1 MSEIYDNWE
10 RLLAAVLRR
19 EQFRRLCNQHSR
31 NSSISSSSSGFS
43 FSSPLHDIEFLN
55 FSVPGA
61 ATSHNSSPQQ
71 QTHRQA
77 AFISESV
84 SPETAPINAG
94 PLALFHRLLH
104 VSQTL
109 IYKVVL
115 KVDVHDDREFGKALK
130 TLIFMVLKVD
140 VHDDRE
146 FRKAL
151 KVVSSFSGLQSA
163 NWDSPPEKLTL
174 VGNFDPISMVK
185 KLRKSLRTEIVS
197 VGPGCSLLIG
207 TGRGKS
213 LH

>member
-130 TLIFMVLKVD
+130 
-140 VHDDRE
+140 
-146 FRKAL
+146 
-151 KVVSSFSGLQSA
+151 VVSSFSGLQSA